1 MSLFTELKRRNVLRV
16 LLAYVVF
23 SWLAMQVAD
32 VLQSALDLPTLWSKG
47 LLALLAIGV
56 VPVVV
61 FAWVYEM
68 TPEGLKRESEVSREA
83 SITAHTARKL
93 DYVVIVLLV
102 VAIGFFAYDRLTRAP
117 APTATAPA
125 EAPTADQQQ
134 VPVVA
139 VLPLK
144 ALSTEEEGTFL
155 ASGLH
160 DDLARLQGDLAHLGD
175 GVRRQQ
181 EEHPPDRPGTG
192 RPLHPGGWPAS
203 HRRAGE
209 HQRPVDRRHHRPA
222 PVGRDLQP

>member
-160 DDLARLQGDLAHLGD
+160 DDLLTKLAKLHAFKVISRTSVMEYAD
-175 GVRRQQ
+175 SKKNI
-181 EEHPPDRPGTG
+181 G